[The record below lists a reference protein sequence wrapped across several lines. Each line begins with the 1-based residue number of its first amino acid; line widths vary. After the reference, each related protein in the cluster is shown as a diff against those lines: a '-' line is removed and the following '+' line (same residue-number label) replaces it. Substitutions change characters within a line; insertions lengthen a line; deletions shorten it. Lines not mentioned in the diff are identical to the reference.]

1 MNELTMNLKTDS
13 KVPLYEQIYNYI
25 KSDIQNG
32 RISYGEK
39 LPSTRALARHLEI
52 SRSTAELAYEQL
64 LSEGFIESEPCRG
77 FFVVMIQKID
87 FYTNEISF
95 SAFKTTI
102 PSGFNSASASP

>member
-52 SRSTAELAYEQL
+52 SRRFNGGWETEKER
-64 LSEGFIESEPCRG
+64 GESE
-77 FFVVMIQKID
+77 
-87 FYTNEISF
+87 NE
-95 SAFKTTI
+95 
-102 PSGFNSASASP
+102 